1 VRRFTEMCAMV
12 ALCISVTACGSLRT
26 PEERVERPA
35 IPEPETRPPP
45 PEIVQDLP
53 ESSVAQDLPYA
64 PLPPGG
70 QRENLTCFS
79 GTEDRHARIGV
90 ELVNGEVTY
99 FAYYS
104 KWRPRTCSLDAG
116 RGDAVNQWVD
126 GGAYSTVVLSDQ
138 KGELRIERNG
148 SAYRFA
154 FFNVDRTR
162 YCGMP
167 GKING
172 SLVVTRGRSG
182 CVVEGVMDG
191 LGDLAARRP
200 QAQSG
205 R

>member
-1 VRRFTEMCAMV
+1 MRRSIEMCVMAGLCMAM
-12 ALCISVTACGSLRT
+12 TACGSLRG
-26 PEERVERPA
+26 PEERAERSA
-35 IPEPETRPPP
+35 IPDSGTRPPP
-45 PEIVQDLP
+45 PEMVQDRQ
-53 ESSVAQDLPYA
+53 ESPVAQDLPYA

-79 GTEDRHARIGV
+79 GNEDRHARIGV

-116 RGDAVNQWVD
+116 RDDAVNQWVD

-148 SAYRFA
+148 DVYRFA
-154 FFNVDRTR
+154 FLDVDRSR

-172 SLVVTRGRSG
+172 SLVVTRGKNS

-191 LGDLAARRP
+191 HGDLAVR
-200 QAQSG
+200 
-205 R
+205 

>member
-1 VRRFTEMCAMV
+1 MRRSIELCVMG
-12 ALCISVTACGSLRT
+12 ALCIAMTACGSLRA
-26 PEERVERPA
+26 PGERAERPA
-35 IPEPETRPPP
+35 IPESESKPPP
-45 PEIVQDLP
+45 ADIVQERQD
-53 ESSVAQDLPYA
+53 SSVAQDLPYA

-79 GTEDRHARIGV
+79 GTENRHARIGV

-104 KWRPRTCSLDAG
+104 KWRPRTCSLDTG
-116 RGDAVNQWVD
+116 RDDAVNRWID
-126 GGAYSTVVLSDQ
+126 SGTYSTVVLANQ

-148 SAYRFA
+148 SAYRFV
-154 FFNVDRTR
+154 FLNVDRAR

-172 SLVVTRGRSG
+172 SLVVNRGRSN

-191 LGDLAARRP
+191 QGDLAAR
-200 QAQSG
+200 
-205 R
+205 